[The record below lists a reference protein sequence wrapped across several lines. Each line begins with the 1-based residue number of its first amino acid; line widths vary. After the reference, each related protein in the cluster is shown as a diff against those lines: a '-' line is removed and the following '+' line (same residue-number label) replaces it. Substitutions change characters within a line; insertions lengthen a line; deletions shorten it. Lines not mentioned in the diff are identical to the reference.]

1 MICTKCKEDSP
12 ATVEFW
18 QERQL
23 ERGLNGKYCWC
34 KGCTRAYDN
43 KRYKK
48 PNRWAQRAL
57 RNAAIRNGKEV
68 EVSVTPDYI
77 EKIWPKDSICPLRE
91 VPMVV
96 AEGILGGQDDSPSL
110 HRKNPNKGYIKGNI
124 AIVSRLANRIMCH
137 ANKTEIKKVAKNM
150 PASWGKL

>member
-1 MICTKCKEDSP
+1 MKCTKCDSISP
-12 ATVEFW
+12 STSEYFETRW
-18 QERQL
+18 L
-23 ERGLNGKYCWC
+23 ERGLAGRSCWC
-34 KGCTRAYDN
+34 KKCTQAKDRA
-43 KRYKK
+43 RYKT
-48 PNRWAQRAL
+48 PNRWAQTS
-57 RNAAIRNGKEV
+57 IRNKKDLGHIVDIDPE
-68 EVSVTPDYI
+68 YI

-124 AIVSRLANRIMCH
+124 AIVSRLANSIMCH